1 MWIRQM
7 HRNGNFYSLILKEV
21 YYPKIIGAGA
31 PTKNRHVLNI
41 DNVRQTAK
49 TKVVLKNIA
58 VGG

>member
-1 MWIRQM
+1 M